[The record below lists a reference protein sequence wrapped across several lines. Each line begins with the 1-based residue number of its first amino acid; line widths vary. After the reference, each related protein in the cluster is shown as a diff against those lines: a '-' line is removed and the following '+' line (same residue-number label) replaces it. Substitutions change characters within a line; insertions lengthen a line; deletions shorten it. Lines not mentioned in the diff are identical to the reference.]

1 MENKT
6 KLLAIIAA
14 IILIGIGVYFS
25 LKKERKEEKIE
36 KKTEQAAET
45 QKTLQE
51 KIAKPAEI
59 NPIQNLPQSN
69 PFETKTN
76 PFKDGYKNPF
86 GR

>member
-6 KLLAIIAA
+6 KLLAIAIA
-14 IILIGIGVYFS
+14 IVLIGTGVYFG
-25 LKKERKEEKIE
+25 LKKEERKEKIE

-69 PFETKTN
+69 PFEAKTN

-86 GR
+86 GQ